1 MRIFCVFCFGVAALF
16 SIPANSQTSYPH
28 FQDVARAS
36 GLSVSHIS
44 GEKRYI
50 LESMSGG
57 VGLFDCDNDGKLD
70 VVVVNGSTV
79 DRFRQGGD
87 LLVTLYHQDSDFHFT
102 DITQQAG
109 LTRKGWGMGIAVAD
123 FDNDGRLDLFVTGYG
138 GAALYRNLGNCKFED
153 VTERAGLKLDGLTT
167 GAAWADYDRDGL
179 VDLFVARYVHVDINK
194 LPEPGSD
201 QHDCRYKGLLVQC
214 GPWGMEGETDFLF
227 HNRGDGTFE
236 DVSKKAGVSDLAKH
250 YGLGAAWGDYDN
262 DGWPDLYVA
271 NDAGPNY
278 LYHNKHDGTFEEVGL
293 LSGTALSGEG
303 QEQGSMGVDFGDFD
317 HDGLLDIMVTNF
329 AEQADDLY
337 HNEGATRGFLDLAWS
352 SKMGQAVYPYVRWGT
367 GRFKAS
373 TLVFT
378 GEGTIFEGK
387 KGMRK
392 ADARKQAILLAHL
405 SNDAG
410 VYWTKPTDLAYAADK
425 PLPQLFGKYGGGR
438 LQVILVDGT
447 FRNIDQ
453 GTDEKTLRDLIEQS
467 SPKTPKEAKVT
478 PLSRLEACWSEF
490 GQNADEGTKK
500 AWQDISIMIQTPGTS
515 VPFLKDRLKP
525 VPRLDQKQIDQW
537 LVDLDSRDFQT
548 RDLAA
553 KNLGKAGDLA
563 LPALAKKLDDKKV
576 SLEARRRVESLMEKN
591 KTVLSG
597 EELRAIRGI
606 EVLEGIGTPD
616 AKEVLDALAHGC
628 DGAVITEQAKNA
640 QARLGRQSPRK

>member
-1 MRIFCVFCFGVAALF
+1 MRIFCVLCFGVAALF

-36 GLSVSHIS
+36 GLTVSHIS

-70 VVVVNGSTV
+70 MVVVNGSTV

-109 LTRKGWGMGIAVAD
+109 LTRKGWGMGVAVAD

-138 GAALYRNLGNCKFED
+138 GTALYRNLGNCKFED
-153 VTERAGLKLDGLTT
+153 VTERAGLKVDGLTT
-167 GAAWADYDRDGL
+167 GAAWADYDRDGF

-236 DVSKKAGVSDLAKH
+236 DVSKKAGVSDPAKH
-250 YGLGAAWGDYDN
+250 YGLGAVWGDYDN

-352 SKMGQAVYPYVRWGT
+352 SKIGQVVYPYVRWGT
-367 GRFKAS
+367 GFVDIDNDGWPDIFIAS
-373 TLVFT
+373 GHVYPQVDSIANNISKYKQPMFLFRNKGDRTFEDITRTTGLSSVPLASRRGAAFGDVKNDGNIDILVLNVGAAPSLFIQDVPSPRHRVLFRLVGTKSNRAAIGARVTIT
-378 GEGTIFEGK
+378 GGGMTQFNEVRGGGSYLSQNDLRLHFGLGDA
-387 KGMRK
+387 KGMDTVNIRWPNGNTETLRNVA
-392 ADARKQAILLAHL
+392 ADAI
-405 SNDAG
+405 
-410 VYWTKPTDLAYAADK
+410 YT
-425 PLPQLFGKYGGGR
+425 
-438 LQVILVDGT
+438 
-447 FRNIDQ
+447 
-453 GTDEKTLRDLIEQS
+453 
-467 SPKTPKEAKVT
+467 
-478 PLSRLEACWSEF
+478 
-490 GQNADEGTKK
+490 
-500 AWQDISIMIQTPGTS
+500 
-515 VPFLKDRLKP
+515 
-525 VPRLDQKQIDQW
+525 
-537 LVDLDSRDFQT
+537 
-548 RDLAA
+548 
-553 KNLGKAGDLA
+553 
-563 LPALAKKLDDKKV
+563 
-576 SLEARRRVESLMEKN
+576 
-591 KTVLSG
+591 
-597 EELRAIRGI
+597 
-606 EVLEGIGTPD
+606 
-616 AKEVLDALAHGC
+616 
-628 DGAVITEQAKNA
+628 ITEGQGITSTQQLSPPTTAVATPAKPA
-640 QARLGRQSPRK
+640 KAEASPSR

>member
-1 MRIFCVFCFGVAALF
+1 MRVFCVLCFGVAALF
-16 SIPANSQTSYPH
+16 SIPTNSQTSYPH

-36 GLSVSHIS
+36 GLTVSHIS

-109 LTRKGWGMGIAVAD
+109 LIRKGWGMGVAVAD

-138 GAALYRNLGNCKFED
+138 GTALYRNLGNCKFED
-153 VTERAGLKLDGLTT
+153 VTERAGLKVDGLTT
-167 GAAWADYDRDGL
+167 GAAWADYDRDGF
-179 VDLFVARYVHVDINK
+179 VDLFVARYVHVDLNK

-201 QHDCRYKGLLVQC
+201 QHNCRYKGLLVQC

-236 DVSKKAGVSDLAKH
+236 DVSKKAGVSDPAKH
-250 YGLGAAWGDYDN
+250 YGLGAVWGDYDN

-352 SKMGQAVYPYVRWGT
+352 SKIGQVVYPYVRWGT
-367 GRFKAS
+367 GFVDFDNDGWPDIFIAS
-373 TLVFT
+373 GHVYPQVDSIANNISKYKQPMFLFRNKGDRTFEDITRATGLGAVPLASRRGAAFGDVKNDGNMDILVLNVGAAPSLFI
-378 GEGTIFEGK
+378 EDVPSPRHRVLFRLVGTKSNRAAIG
-387 KGMRK
+387 
-392 ADARKQAILLAHL
+392 ARVMI
-405 SNDAG
+405 
-410 VYWTKPTDLAYAADK
+410 T
-425 PLPQLFGKYGGGR
+425 GGGMTQFNEVR
-438 LQVILVDGT
+438 GGGSYLSQND
-447 FRNIDQ
+447 
-453 GTDEKTLRDLIEQS
+453 LRIHFGLG
-467 SPKTPKEAKVT
+467 EAKVMDT
-478 PLSRLEACWSEF
+478 VNIRWPNGNTETLRNIA
-490 GQNADEGTKK
+490 AD
-500 AWQDISIMIQTPGTS
+500 
-515 VPFLKDRLKP
+515 
-525 VPRLDQKQIDQW
+525 
-537 LVDLDSRDFQT
+537 
-548 RDLAA
+548 
-553 KNLGKAGDLA
+553 
-563 LPALAKKLDDKKV
+563 
-576 SLEARRRVESLMEKN
+576 
-591 KTVLSG
+591 
-597 EELRAIRGI
+597 AIY
-606 EVLEGIGTPD
+606 T
-616 AKEVLDALAHGC
+616 
-628 DGAVITEQAKNA
+628 ITEGQGITSTQQLPPPATAETTPAKPTKA
-640 QARLGRQSPRK
+640 EASPSR

>member
-1 MRIFCVFCFGVAALF
+1 MRFFCVFCFGVAALF

-28 FQDVARAS
+28 FQDVARTS
-36 GLSVSHIS
+36 GLTVSHIS

-87 LLVTLYHQDSDFHFT
+87 LVVTLYHQDSDFHFT

-109 LTRKGWGMGIAVAD
+109 LTRKGWGMGVAVAD

-138 GAALYRNLGNCKFED
+138 GTALYRNLGNCKFED
-153 VTERAGLKLDGLTT
+153 VTEHAGLKVDGLTT
-167 GAAWADYDRDGL
+167 GAAWADYDRDGF

-236 DVSKKAGVSDLAKH
+236 DVSKKAGVGDPAKH
-250 YGLGAAWGDYDN
+250 YGLGTVWGDYDN

-303 QEQGSMGVDFGDFD
+303 QEQGSMGVDLGDFD

-352 SKMGQAVYPYVRWGT
+352 SKMGQTVYPYVRWGT
-367 GRFKAS
+367 GFVDIDNDGWPDIFIAS
-373 TLVFT
+373 GHVYPQVDNIVNNISKYKQPMFLFRNKGDRTFEDVTRATGLSSVPLASRRGAAFGDVKNEGNIDILVLNVGAAPSLFIQDVPSPRRRVLFRLV
-378 GEGTIFEGK
+378 GTKSNRAAIG
-387 KGMRK
+387 
-392 ADARKQAILLAHL
+392 ARVTI
-405 SNDAG
+405 
-410 VYWTKPTDLAYAADK
+410 T
-425 PLPQLFGKYGGGR
+425 GGGMTQFNEVR
-438 LQVILVDGT
+438 GGGSYLSQND
-447 FRNIDQ
+447 
-453 GTDEKTLRDLIEQS
+453 LRIHFGLG
-467 SPKTPKEAKVT
+467 EAKVIDAVNIRWPNGNT
-478 PLSRLEACWSEF
+478 ETLRNIA
-490 GQNADEGTKK
+490 AD
-500 AWQDISIMIQTPGTS
+500 
-515 VPFLKDRLKP
+515 
-525 VPRLDQKQIDQW
+525 
-537 LVDLDSRDFQT
+537 
-548 RDLAA
+548 
-553 KNLGKAGDLA
+553 
-563 LPALAKKLDDKKV
+563 
-576 SLEARRRVESLMEKN
+576 
-591 KTVLSG
+591 
-597 EELRAIRGI
+597 AIY
-606 EVLEGIGTPD
+606 T
-616 AKEVLDALAHGC
+616 
-628 DGAVITEQAKNA
+628 ITEGQGITSTQQLPPPTTAEATPARPAKA
-640 QARLGRQSPRK
+640 EASPSR